1 MNRQSFDE
9 SKFGANVE
17 ALQEAYR
24 ENQRLIVENAELKRE
39 IAQLREEKELLESQL
54 LLNLQNVRYLF
65 LHGGSSH

>member
-1 MNRQSFDE
+1 VNRQSFDE